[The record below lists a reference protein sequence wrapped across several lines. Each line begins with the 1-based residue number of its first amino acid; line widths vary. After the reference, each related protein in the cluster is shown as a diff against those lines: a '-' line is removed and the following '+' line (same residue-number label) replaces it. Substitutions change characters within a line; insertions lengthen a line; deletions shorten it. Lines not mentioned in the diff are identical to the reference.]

1 MFRLVLKYTKGF
13 TLAAIMAPL
22 LVTGEVIMGSLIPR
36 IMSQIIDQGINGP
49 GGSNLELIY
58 QLGGTMVLYSVLSM
72 FFGAASGICSAIA
85 SAGFIRNLRLAMYE
99 KIQGYSFANVD
110 KFEVPS
116 LVTRMTKDQRELRMA
131 YMSIIRMLIRAPM
144 QLITSTIM
152 VFSINR
158 QLAMIFA
165 VALPILGIGLYYISH
180 TARPRFRVLM
190 KRFDE
195 MNGSL
200 EENFVA
206 IRVVKTF
213 VREQY
218 EKAKF
223 AKASEAV
230 RDQQRYAEGI
240 VILNSPFF
248 NTVMYSCMIAVSW
261 FGGRHIINGTM
272 LTGEFMSYLSYLKSI
287 LFGLM
292 MVSMALMQIL
302 FAQASVDRAN
312 EVLNEVPDIN
322 DDLADPELM
331 LDDGSVEL
339 RNVSFKYSAEA
350 EKNALSNVNL
360 KIESGEMVGIIGS
373 TGSSKTTL
381 VQLLPRLYDATEGEV
396 LVGGHNVKNY
406 KIVNL
411 RKEVAMVLQ
420 KNVLFSGTIEENLLW
435 GDPNAT
441 HEEVV
446 EAAKCAQADDFI
458 SSFPEGYNTFL
469 GQGGVNVSGGQQQ
482 RLCIARALLKK
493 PKIIILD
500 DSTSAVDTDTDKRIR
515 TALKERLSG
524 MTTIII
530 AQRISSI
537 MEADKIIV
545 MNDGVIEDM
554 GTHKEL
560 MERNAVYRDLY
571 ETQTSGV
578 SE

>member
-1 MFRLVLKYTKGF
+1 MFRLVLKYTKQF
-13 TLAAIMAPL
+13 ALPAILAPL
-22 LVTGEVIMGSLIPR
+22 LVTGEVLIGALIPR
-36 IMSQIIDQGINGP
+36 VMSQIIDQGINGP
-49 GGSNLELIY
+49 NGSDLDLIY
-58 QLGGTMVLYSVLSM
+58 RLGGTMVLYSVLSM
-72 FFGAASGICSAIA
+72 LLGAASGICSAIA
-85 SAGFIRNLRLAMYE
+85 SAGFIRNMRLAMYE
-99 KIQGYSFANVD
+99 KIQGFSFANVD

-131 YMSIIRMLIRAPM
+131 YMSIIRMLFRAPM
-144 QLITSTIM
+144 QLISSTLM
-152 VFSINR
+152 VFTINPK
-158 QLAMIFA
+158 LATIFA
-165 VALPILGIGLYYISH
+165 VALPVLGVGLYLISH
-180 TARPRFRVLM
+180 NARPQFRILM
-190 KRFDE
+190 RKFDA

-200 EENFVA
+200 EENFVG

-213 VREQY
+213 VRENF

-223 AKASEAV
+223 RASSEAV
-230 RDQQRYAEGI
+230 RDQQRHAESI
-240 VILNSPFF
+240 VIMNSPFF
-248 NTVMYSCMIAVSW
+248 NSVMYACMIAVSW
-261 FGGRHIINGTM
+261 FGGRYIINGTM

-312 EVLNEVPDIN
+312 EVLNEIPDIN
-322 DDLADPELM
+322 DDFADDELEVE
-331 LDDGSVEL
+331 DGSVEL
-339 RNVSFKYSAEA
+339 RNVSFKYSSEA
-350 EKNALSNVNL
+350 EKYALSNINL

-406 KIVNL
+406 RIVNL
-411 RKEVAMVLQ
+411 RKQVAMVLQ

-458 SSFPEGYNTFL
+458 TSFPEGYDTFL

-515 TALKERLSG
+515 TALRERLAG

-530 AQRISSI
+530 AQRIASI
-537 MEADKIIV
+537 MDADKIIV
-545 MNDGVIEDM
+545 MNDGVIEDI
-554 GTHKEL
+554 GNHAEL
-560 MERNAVYRDLY
+560 MDRNTVYRDLY